1 MGMAIISNGRVTGNS
16 HPGQRFRNSQKAVF
30 LRRNQMARRALL
42 GMDSR
47 KPYETPKWWPGGDD
61 REAMCC
67 SFCGGRDH
75 RYEQCPQRD
84 PEVDPSSD
92 TADDT
97 IPRFPR
103 F

>member
-1 MGMAIISNGRVTGNS
+1 MGMAITSNGRVPGNS
-16 HPGQRFRNSQKAVF
+16 HPGQRFRNSQEALF

-42 GMDSR
+42 GMDIR
-47 KPYETPKWWPGGDD
+47 KPYETPKWWPGGDE

-84 PEVDPSSD
+84 AAIDPSSD
-92 TADDT
+92 TAGDAISRPT
-97 IPRFPR
+97 RF
-103 F
+103 

>member
-1 MGMAIISNGRVTGNS
+1 MAITSSGRVTGTS
-16 HPGQRFRNSQKAVF
+16 HPGKPFRNSQQAVF

-42 GMDSR
+42 KMDSR

-75 RYEQCPQRD
+75 RYEQCPQRNHAI
-84 PEVDPSSD
+84 DPSSD
-92 TADDT
+92 TAGDAL
-97 IPRFPR
+97 PRPALF
-103 F
+103 